1 MPAPKAKST
10 AAPAATAV
18 PAPAAAPVAA
28 PAPAPAAAAPGED
41 FVALGR
47 ANLEAMVRAGTI
59 LGHGL
64 QDIGRVMIGL
74 AQDSVAQGVDA
85 TQRLM
90 AARTVEEVVDLQS
103 SLARSGLSRLL
114 ADGSRLSELSVKL
127 AQDAFA
133 PLGERLSATVDR
145 LAGAA

>member
-10 AAPAATAV
+10 AAPPATAV
-18 PAPAAAPVAA
+18 PAP
-28 PAPAPAAAAPGED
+28 AAAPGED

-47 ANLEAMVRAGTI
+47 DNLEAMVRAGTI

-133 PLGERLSATVDR
+133 PIGERLSATVDR